1 MVENRPGANGNFG
14 AEIIIKSPPDAYA
27 MLITPPGPLAINA
40 SLYAVLSFD
49 PRTAFAP
56 LTIVAVAPL
65 ILVAHPS
72 LPATNLKELVDY
84 AKANRGK
91 ISAASQGNG
100 STGYLVLELL
110 TFMAGVDV
118 VHVPY
123 KGSAPAQA
131 DLLTGRV
138 QIIFDNIT
146 TSLPPARCA
155 TGRRRRRAF
164 TPKRSIRSANTG

>member
-1 MVENRPGANGNFG
+1 
-14 AEIIIKSPPDAYA
+14 

-49 PRTAFAP
+49 PKTAFAP
-56 LTIVAVAPL
+56 VTIVAIAPL
-65 ILVAHPS
+65 MLVAHPS
-72 LPATNLKELVDY
+72 LPAANLMELIDC

-100 STGYLVLELL
+100 STGHLALAL
-110 TFMAGVDV
+110 FKSMAGVDI

-131 DLLTGRV
+131 GLR
-138 QIIFDNIT
+138 
-146 TSLPPARCA
+146 
-155 TGRRRRRAF
+155 TGRRCASPKCKRAL
-164 TPKRSIRSANTG
+164 PR